1 MQLTD
6 KGRAHW
12 SSLTCCSGGA
22 RVSVTPSK
30 TKVLPSVCFTDAS
43 VLASTASPPLPGSY
57 VRKHKIDKESREAH
71 GAAE

>member
-1 MQLTD
+1 M
-6 KGRAHW
+6 
-12 SSLTCCSGGA
+12 
-22 RVSVTPSK
+22 SVTPSK